1 MSGTSLDGLDL
12 CAAELVRSNGRWQ
25 YRILA
30 FETVSYRETP
40 WPERLTEAYH
50 IRGRIRNQTSLDFA
64 AWCQAQWADFDR
76 RHHFGAQ
83 AVAHHGHT
91 VEHDPAHGITVQIGH
106 EPSVFATSPIPV
118 VGDFRSASVARG
130 GQGAPLVPLADR
142 DLFGDYA
149 VCVNLGGFSNASWT
163 DAGGLRRAGD
173 LGPCNGLLNPLA
185 QELGLDYDPEGRYA
199 ASGQVNYANPAHA
212 APSNQPTSQ
221 LANQPTSQLA
231 NQPTSQLANQPT
243 SQLANQQRAPRASQL
258 AYYAAPFPKSL
269 GREWMDREFWPAFNA
284 FRPQK
289 SEDALAT
296 AADHIAWSIAH
307 GLRTAQAPQ
316 GPALLSGGGA
326 YNTDLIRRITEY
338 APEWTWTVAEKQT
351 LEAKE
356 ALAFAYLG
364 LLRLRN
370 EPNVLASYAG
380 GRSDGCD
387 GTIFGTSEQNLT

>member
-12 CAAELVRSNGRWQ
+12 CAAEFVRTNGRWQ

-30 FETVSYRETP
+30 FETVSYRGTP
-40 WPERLTEAYH
+40 WPERLTQAYRD
-50 IRGRIRNQTSLDFA
+50 RGHVRHQTSLDFA
-64 AWCQAQWADFDR
+64 AWCQAQWSDFDR

-91 VEHDPAHGITVQIGH
+91 VEHDPAQGITVQIGH

-185 QELGLDYDPEGRYA
+185 QELGLDYDPEGRFA
-199 ASGQVNYANPAHA
+199 ASGQVNYAASGQA
-212 APSNQPTSQ
+212 ASS
-221 LANQPTSQLA
+221 

-284 FRPQK
+284 SRPQK
-289 SEDALAT
+289 TEDALAT

-307 GLRTAQAPQ
+307 GLRAAKAPH
-316 GPALLSGGGA
+316 GSALLSGGGA
-326 YNTDLIRRITEY
+326 LNSDLIRRITEY
-338 APEWTWTVAEKQT
+338 APEWTWTVADNQT

-380 GRSDGCD
+380 GQSDGCD
-387 GTIFGTSEQNLT
+387 GTIFGTSGQNLT

>member
-12 CAAELVRSNGRWQ
+12 CAAEFVRTNGRWQ

-30 FETVSYRETP
+30 FETVSYRGTP
-40 WPERLTEAYH
+40 WPERLTEAYRD
-50 IRGRIRNQTSLDFA
+50 RGRARSQTSLDFA
-64 AWCQAQWADFDR
+64 SWCQSQWSDFDR

-91 VEHDPAHGITVQIGH
+91 VEHDPALGITVQIGH
-106 EPSVFATSPIPV
+106 EPSVFAASTIPV
-118 VGDFRSASVARG
+118 VGDFRTPCVARG

-199 ASGQVNYANPAHA
+199 ASGQVNYTNSSQVNYANPDQA
-212 APSNQPTSQ
+212 APSNE
-221 LANQPTSQLA
+221 
-231 NQPTSQLANQPT
+231 PT
-243 SQLANQQRAPRASQL
+243 SQLANQQRAPRTSQPANQLLSQL
-258 AYYAAPFPKSL
+258 AYYASPFPKSL
-269 GREWMDREFWPAFNA
+269 GREWMDREFWPAFNES
-284 FRPQK
+284 RPQK
-289 SEDALAT
+289 TEDALAT

-307 GLRTAQAPQ
+307 GLRTANAPK
-316 GPALLSGGGA
+316 GRALLSGGGA
-326 YNTDLIRRITEY
+326 YNTDLIRRITEH
-338 APEWTWTVAEKQT
+338 APEWTWTVADNQT

-364 LLRLRN
+364 LLRLRD

-380 GRSDGCD
+380 GQSDGCD
-387 GTIFGTSEQNLT
+387 GTVFGRSTR